1 MVRTCVQYQCVLPQG
16 VKAIENNVCVTIM
29 ILSHNTNIFVIAS
42 YSSALEIAQHSWKR
56 LKQNQTTICRFAMS
70 LLSLML

>member
-1 MVRTCVQYQCVLPQG
+1 

-42 YSSALEIAQHSWKR
+42 YSSALEIAQHSWKKTKTKPNY
-56 LKQNQTTICRFAMS
+56 LTPPFAV
-70 LLSLML
+70 LL